1 MNHFEKT
8 WIAPD
13 GLDTYCQGW
22 QPEAEI
28 RAAVCLIHGLGEH
41 SSRYAYVAERLGQGG
56 FALIGAD
63 LRGHGK
69 SAGARGHIASPTVY
83 LDHIDRLL
91 KEAGRQFPGLPL
103 FLYGHSLG
111 GILALFYT
119 LMRQPELAGAVITS
133 PGLRPALEAQ
143 KFKIFLAKT
152 MGALTPTVRL
162 PTGLDADKI
171 SRDPEIVSRYKS
183 DPLVHDQASFAM
195 AKYTLEMIPWIY
207 EHASELELPLLVM
220 HGTADE
226 IAYARGSEEL
236 AAKIGPNC
244 TLKLWDGLYHET
256 HNEPEKEQVWDFMTT
271 WLEEHL

>member
-22 QPEAEI
+22 QADGEA
-28 RAAVCLIHGLGEH
+28 RAVVCLVHGLGEH
-41 SSRYAYVAERLGQGG
+41 SSRYVHVAERLSQAG
-56 FALIGAD
+56 FAMMSAD

-69 SAGARGHIASPTVY
+69 SAGMRGHIASPAVY
-83 LDHIDRLL
+83 LENIARLL
-91 KEAGRQFPGLPL
+91 KEAERQFSGIPL

-111 GILALFYT
+111 GILALFYV
-119 LMRQPELAGAVITS
+119 LKRQPKLRGVVIAS
-133 PGLRPALEAQ
+133 PGLRTALEDQ
-143 KFKIFLAKT
+143 KLKVFLAKT

-162 PTGLDADKI
+162 PTGLNADKI
-171 SRDPEIVSRYKS
+171 SRDPKIVSAYKS

-195 AKYTLEMIPWIY
+195 AKYTLEMIPWIF
-207 EHASELELPLLVM
+207 EHASEFKLPLLVM

-226 IAYARGSEEL
+226 IAFARGSEEL

-244 TLKLWDGLYHET
+244 TLKLWEGMYHET
-256 HNEPEKEQVWDFMTT
+256 HNEPEKEQVFEFMTA
-271 WLEEHL
+271 WLEERL